1 MPSAAARLLGLQV
14 RIPPRIWMSVSRE
27 YCVLSGRVLCHRP
40 ISRPGES
47 YCVCVYVIEF
57 VHVQQ
62 KHSTPTMRRLKK
74 SKKEGKKQGMKI
86 EREKEERKK
95 EFPLSVKQ
103 SSGGDWES
111 DFWVF
116 NRFGVSNTFKQ

>member
-1 MPSAAARLLGLQV
+1 
-14 RIPPRIWMSVSRE
+14 
-27 YCVLSGRVLCHRP
+27 
-40 ISRPGES
+40 
-47 YCVCVYVIEF
+47 
-57 VHVQQ
+57 
-62 KHSTPTMRRLKK
+62 MRRLKK